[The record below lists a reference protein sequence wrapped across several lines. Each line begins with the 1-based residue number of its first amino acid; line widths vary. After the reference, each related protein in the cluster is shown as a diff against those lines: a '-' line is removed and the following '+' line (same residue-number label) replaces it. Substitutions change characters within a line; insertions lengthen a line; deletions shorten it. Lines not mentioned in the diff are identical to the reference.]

1 MTVFGELEGLIDDL
15 YPYRVALAIG
25 ALLALAAL
33 LWVGYRRGWHLAI
46 RRHGRSSVVIA
57 ALALAVLVPVGIYTF
72 SPLWTR
78 SELNEASPLEA
89 AAAAPGA
96 AATAG
101 TDGVLGAV
109 AGPAVVAAGE
119 FVGADEFHFA
129 EGRVQVIETGPGQRM
144 VRFEGFSVRNGP
156 DLYVYLSPEADG
168 YDAAGSLE
176 LGPLKATDGAF
187 NYEVPADAD
196 LAAYRS
202 VVVWCRPFAVLF
214 AAAPLTPA

>member
-15 YPYRVALAIG
+15 YPYRVVLASG

-46 RRHGRSSVVIA
+46 DRHRRVSVVVA
-57 ALALAVLVPVGIYTF
+57 ALALAVLVPLGGYTF

-78 SELNEASPLEA
+78 SELNEASPLVA
-89 AAAAPGA
+89 AGAPGA

-101 TDGVLGAV
+101 
-109 AGPAVVAAGE
+109 AGDVSGPPTAPTVVAAGE
-119 FVGADEFHFA
+119 FAGADEFHFA
-129 EGRVQVIETGPGQRM
+129 EGRVRVIETGPGRHL
-144 VRFEGFSVRNGP
+144 VRFEGFSIRNGP

-168 YDAAGSLE
+168 YDEAGSLE

-187 NYEVPADAD
+187 NYEVPAGAD
-196 LAAYRS
+196 LAPYRS

-214 AAAPLTPA
+214 ATAPLVPA